1 MGRIFDKD
9 GLNCIEPPATTPTP
23 RSSPTHHHSHIIG
36 HCHLRTMVP
45 AILKL
50 LLHHPSM
57 AIFQA
62 NTYPRPISC
71 KSSGSHVSLR
81 YLLTVLP
88 DRDPLKIVLFF
99 SFNHLDCLCDDHP
112 HPLWGAQDLRP
123 CAGKQTNTRSFLAEN
138 INLCVL

>member
-71 KSSGSHVSLR
+71 KSSGSHVCLR
-81 YLLTVLP
+81 YLLSILP
-88 DRDPLKIVLFF
+88 ERDTLKIVLFSASTTLIVF
-99 SFNHLDCLCDDHP
+99 VMITLILFGVLRIFDPARVSRLT
-112 HPLWGAQDLRP
+112 QDLFSQ
-123 CAGKQTNTRSFLAEN
+123 K
-138 INLCVL
+138 I